1 MHSRKG
7 RLLIF
12 ILIYILIVNFMKLFL
27 LFVSYIIYRVLVIES
42 IYKVRHKYL
51 FLLWLWLKD
60 VTISIWLISKWLPF
74 RSVPYI
80 FMNLYIVLLIWYIRC
95 VIFLFRKLGIGN
107 RISGLPEVFLLLLI
121 LKKNGINLLIQ
132 DFVFRVWLLYK
143 RIIKTVLLCFN

>member
-27 LFVSYIIYRVLVIES
+27 LFVSYIIYRALVIES

-51 FLLWLWLKD
+51 FLLWLWLED
-60 VTISIWLISKWLPF
+60 VTIFIWLISKWLPF

-95 VIFLFRKLGIGN
+95 VIFLLRKLGIRN